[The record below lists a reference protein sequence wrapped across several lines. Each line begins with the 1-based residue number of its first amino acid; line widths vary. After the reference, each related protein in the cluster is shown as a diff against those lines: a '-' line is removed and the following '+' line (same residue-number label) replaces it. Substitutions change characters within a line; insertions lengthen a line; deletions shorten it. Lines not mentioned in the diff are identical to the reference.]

1 MKDRDYMRSAIAGA
15 IGALRRGDE
24 DYALVL
30 FGRLAG
36 SAGLP
41 VRQGVLELADANV
54 TMLRALTGHKDDDEL
69 IFTVDDDGP
78 TAPGEEGGSID
89 DADPAQRSTARILL
103 ALANGYPE
111 DADLHLDIVAT
122 APDRNATGQVFAYMM
137 GWTLELLDLCENSG
151 HEVPGWLRPVLAG
164 H

>member
-54 TMLRALTGHKDDDEL
+54 TMLKTLTGHKSEDDL

-78 TAPGEEGGSID
+78 TEDGASID

-103 ALANGYPE
+103 ALANGYPQ
-111 DADLHLDIVAT
+111 DADMHLDIVAA

-137 GWTLELLDLCENSG
+137 GWTLELLDLCEDSG
-151 HEVPGWLRPVLAG
+151 HPVPGWLRPVLAG

>member
-24 DYALVL
+24 DHALVL

-54 TMLRALTGHKDDDEL
+54 TMLRTLTDHQPDDSL
-69 IFTVDDDGP
+69 VFTIDDGP
-78 TAPGEEGGSID
+78 TPDGGSID
-89 DADPAQRSTARILL
+89 DAEPAQRSTARILL
-103 ALANGYPE
+103 ALANGYPA
-111 DADLHLDIVAT
+111 DADLHLDIVA
-122 APDRNATGQVFAYMM
+122 AARDRNATGQVFAYMM
-137 GWTLELLDLCENSG
+137 GWTLELLELCENSG
-151 HEVPGWLRPVLAG
+151 HPVPGWLRPVLAR

>member
-1 MKDRDYMRSAIAGA
+1 MKDQDYMRSAIAGA

-54 TMLRALTGHKDDDEL
+54 TMLRSLTGHQPNDDL
-69 IFTVDDDGP
+69 IFTIDDDGP
-78 TAPGEEGGSID
+78 TDAGSID

-103 ALANGYPE
+103 ALANGYPD
-111 DADLHLDIVAT
+111 DADLHLDIVAA

-137 GWTLELLDLCENSG
+137 GWTLELLDLCEDSG
-151 HEVPGWLRPVLAG
+151 HSVPGWLRPVLAR

>member
-1 MKDRDYMRSAIAGA
+1 MKDQDYMRSAIAGA

-54 TMLRALTGHKDDDEL
+54 TMLRTLTGHRPEDDL

-78 TAPGEEGGSID
+78 IAPGDEAGSID
-89 DADPAQRSTARILL
+89 DADPAQRSTARIL
-103 ALANGYPE
+103 
-111 DADLHLDIVAT
+111 
-122 APDRNATGQVFAYMM
+122 
-137 GWTLELLDLCENSG
+137 
-151 HEVPGWLRPVLAG
+151 
-164 H
+164 

>member
-1 MKDRDYMRSAIAGA
+1 MNDRDHMRAAIAGA
-15 IGALRRGDE
+15 IGALRKGDE
-24 DYALVL
+24 QHALVL

-54 TMLRALTGHKDDDEL
+54 TMLRTLTGHQEDDDL
-69 IFTVDDDGP
+69 VFTVDD
-78 TAPGEEGGSID
+78 EGSGSID
-89 DADPAQRSTARILL
+89 DADPAQRATARVLL

-111 DADLHLDIVAT
+111 DADIQLDIVAD

-137 GWTLELLDLCENSG
+137 GWTLELLELCERSDNP
-151 HEVPGWLRPVLAG
+151 VPDWLRAVRAG

>member
-1 MKDRDYMRSAIAGA
+1 MKEREYMRSAIAGA

-54 TMLRALTGHKDDDEL
+54 TMLRTLTGHKPDDNLVFTIDDDS
-69 IFTVDDDGP
+69 P
-78 TAPGEEGGSID
+78 TPDGGSID
-89 DADPAQRSTARILL
+89 DAEPAQRSTARILL

-111 DADLHLDIVAT
+111 DADLHLDIVAA
-122 APDRNATGQVFAYMM
+122 APGRNATGQVFAYMM

-151 HEVPGWLRPVLAG
+151 HAVPGWLRPVLAG
-164 H
+164 R

>member
-1 MKDRDYMRSAIAGA
+1 MKDRDYMRSAITGA

-41 VRQGVLELADANV
+41 VREGVLELADANV
-54 TMLRALTGHKDDDEL
+54 TMLRTLTGHQPNDDL
-69 IFTVDDDGP
+69 IFTIDDDGP
-78 TAPGEEGGSID
+78 METGSID
-89 DADPAQRSTARILL
+89 EADPAQRSTARILL

-111 DADLHLDIVAT
+111 DADLHLDIVAA

-151 HEVPGWLRPVLAG
+151 HPVPGWLRPVLAG

>member
-1 MKDRDYMRSAIAGA
+1 MKDRDHMRSAIAGA

-24 DYALVL
+24 DHALVL

-41 VRQGVLELADANV
+41 IRQGVLELADANV
-54 TMLRALTGHKDDDEL
+54 TMLRTLTGHESEDEL
-69 IFTVDDDGP
+69 IFTVDDDEP
-78 TAPGEEGGSID
+78 TAEGGSID

-111 DADLHLDIVAT
+111 DADLHLDIAAA

-151 HEVPGWLRPVLAG
+151 NPVPGWLRSVLAG
-164 H
+164 N

>member
-54 TMLRALTGHKDDDEL
+54 IMLRTLTGHRPDDNL
-69 IFTVDDDGP
+69 VFTIDDDGP
-78 TAPGEEGGSID
+78 PAPGDEGGSID
-89 DADPAQRSTARILL
+89 DAEPAQRSTARILL

-111 DADLHLDIVAT
+111 DAELHLDIVAA
-122 APDRNATGQVFAYMM
+122 APGRNATGQVFAYMM
-137 GWTLELLDLCENSG
+137 GWTLELLDLCESSG
-151 HEVPGWLRPVLAG
+151 HPVPGWLRPVLAG
-164 H
+164 R

>member
-1 MKDRDYMRSAIAGA
+1 MKDQDYMRSAIAGA

-54 TMLRALTGHKDDDEL
+54 TMLRSLTGHQPNDDL
-69 IFTVDDDGP
+69 IFTIDDDGP
-78 TAPGEEGGSID
+78 TDAGSID

-103 ALANGYPE
+103 ALANGYPD
-111 DADLHLDIVAT
+111 DADLHLDIVAA

-137 GWTLELLDLCENSG
+137 GWTLELLDLCEDSG
-151 HEVPGWLRPVLAG
+151 HPVPGWLRPVLAR